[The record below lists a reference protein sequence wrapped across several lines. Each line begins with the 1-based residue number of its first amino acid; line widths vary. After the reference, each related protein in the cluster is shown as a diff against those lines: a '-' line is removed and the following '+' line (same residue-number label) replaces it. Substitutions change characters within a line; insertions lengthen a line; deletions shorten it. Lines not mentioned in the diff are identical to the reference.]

1 MIRTALYAGSFD
13 PVTNGHLD
21 VIRQA
26 CRLVQHLVIAI
37 GVHPGKAPMFS
48 PEERADLL
56 RATCAPLA
64 EAEGA
69 SLDIVTFDDLA
80 VSAARRSGASI
91 FIRGLRDGTDLDY
104 EMQLAGMNGAM
115 APEVQTV
122 FPARLHRRPA
132 DHRHPGAPDRGHG
145 RRCLALRSSPRGG
158 TARRALHASLIP
170 SIPLFQRTGDR
181 PLMTHRTLHRR
192 TAFLSLALAAMIGF
206 APVARA
212 ADDNTVYL
220 DTKDG
225 RVTIELRPDLAPQH
239 VAQLKT
245 LIKKGFY
252 DGLKFHRVMDG
263 FMAQTGDPKGNGT
276 GGSSLPNIPAEFSQS
291 PFRRGTLGMAR
302 SSDPNSAN
310 SQFFICLGDA
320 PFLNGQ
326 YTVIGLVSSGMDVVD
341 KIKKAAAGAPGGA
354 VQNPDKI
361 VKMQMA
367 QGAK

>member
-64 EAEGA
+64 EAEDA

-122 FPARLHRRPA
+122 FLPASTGVRPITA
-132 DHRHPGAPDRGHG
+132 TLVRQIAAMGGDV
-145 RRCLALRSSPRGG
+145 SPFV
-158 TARRALHASLIP
+158 P
-170 SIPLFQRTGDR
+170 PLVAER
-181 PLMTHRTLHRR
+181 
-192 TAFLSLALAAMIGF
+192 LAARF
-206 APVARA
+206 AQA
-212 ADDNTVYL
+212 
-220 DTKDG
+220 
-225 RVTIELRPDLAPQH
+225 
-239 VAQLKT
+239 
-245 LIKKGFY
+245 
-252 DGLKFHRVMDG
+252 
-263 FMAQTGDPKGNGT
+263 
-276 GGSSLPNIPAEFSQS
+276 
-291 PFRRGTLGMAR
+291 
-302 SSDPNSAN
+302 
-310 SQFFICLGDA
+310 
-320 PFLNGQ
+320 
-326 YTVIGLVSSGMDVVD
+326 
-341 KIKKAAAGAPGGA
+341 
-354 VQNPDKI
+354 
-361 VKMQMA
+361 
-367 QGAK
+367 